1 MEDEGMNITVVGVV
15 VVALAVIG
23 ALLLIRYL
31 GNNPPDSNE
40 GQIPPA

>member
-1 MEDEGMNITVVGVV
+1 MEDEGMKITLVGVV
-15 VVALAVIG
+15 VVALVVMG

-31 GNNPPDSNE
+31 GEKRNDPNE